1 MRCKLQNTW
10 PRLMIEWGS
19 LGKVFIGVGLC
30 VVVVGL
36 LLLAADRVPGVANL
50 LGWFGR
56 LPGDIS
62 IRRDNFSVSFP
73 LATSLLISVIL
84 SLVFYLITWIV
95 RR

>member
-84 SLVFYLITWIV
+84 SLVFYLITWIF

>member
-1 MRCKLQNTW
+1 MA
-10 PRLMIEWGS
+10 EWGS

-30 VVVVGL
+30 VALVGVL
-36 LLLAADRVPGVANL
+36 LLTADRVPGIGTL
-50 LGWFGR
+50 LEWFGK

-62 IRRDNFSVSFP
+62 IRRDNFSFSFP

-84 SLVFYLITWIV
+84 SLVFYLVTWIF

>member
-19 LGKVFIGVGLC
+19 LGKVFIGFGLC
-30 VVVVGL
+30 VVLVGL

-62 IRRDNFSVSFP
+62 IRRDNFSFSFP

-84 SLVFYLITWIV
+84 SLIFYLITWIV